1 MLVRQCAAVVTT
13 RGAKYDPE
21 QVRVPTAPL
30 AVTKRAYSITP
41 SFRPPRV
48 DGPTI
53 ALLTSVTSEGLP
65 LPSIEQ
71 PAIEHAAIATA
82 PSATDSR
89 PLSFNRTLF
98 LPGTPDGADRT
109 RTPLP
114 SQVRGLISVR
124 P

>member
-30 AVTKRAYSITP
+30 AVTKRAYSITT

-53 ALLTSVTSEGLP
+53 GLLTWFTSGVP
-65 LPSIEQ
+65 PSPSIEHA
-71 PAIEHAAIATA
+71 AIEHAAIATA
-82 PSATDSR
+82 QSASDPRPSSFID
-89 PLSFNRTLF
+89 LSLSAEVS
-98 LPGTPDGADRT
+98 PDR
-109 RTPLP
+109 
-114 SQVRGLISVR
+114 RGPYASAAS
-124 P
+124 